1 MAGEHFT
8 HARSLSGRQE
18 CGEGLD
24 EVLVGQIPEFLATA
38 FGELDAG
45 AGELVSMAEWHAVLD
60 KPFGDV
66 SGQGEAGRGFSFQTV
81 GIEAHGSDHA
91 GERG

>member
-1 MAGEHFT
+1 MAGEHF
-8 HARSLSGRQE
+8 AYSRSLVGRQE

-24 EVLVGQIPEFLATA
+24 EVIVGQIPEFLATA